1 MLAVWPSAMR
11 VPSQTAGTSLLKPDS
26 TPLQNK
32 IKLSA
37 SLRAGSSIIKTFAI
51 NFEEVALK
59 SKHVTE
65 WPPSISGKVGHDLIS
80 IVLGCSILI
89 DFLLLGCFCQPIY
102 LLDVAICSIH

>member
-51 NFEEVALK
+51 NLNFEEVALK
-59 SKHVTE
+59 SKE

>member
-1 MLAVWPSAMR
+1 MLAARPNAMR

-37 SLRAGSSIIKTFAI
+37 SLRAGSLIIKTFAQL
-51 NFEEVALK
+51 EEVALK
-59 SKHVTE
+59 SKNVTE

-102 LLDVAICSIH
+102 LLDAAICSIH